1 MIPLEF
7 IYCKCSFVTPLTVQN
22 SACQAGDNQLYTCKG
37 SFVCSMNKSRKSCAA
52 LTAVCASAAELMTIT
67 SLVLQE
73 NPQQI

>member
-22 SACQAGDNQLYTCKG
+22 STCQAVDNQLYTCKG
-37 SFVCSMNKSRKSCAA
+37 SFVCSMTKRRKNSAA
-52 LTAVCASAAELMTIT
+52 VTAVCASAAELMTIT

-73 NPQQI
+73 KPQQI